1 MIQMQSRRMLLTAND
16 PDAFPRLGQS
26 NFQLGGGI
34 HTHTIYLL
42 FEHFNCAYFVFFS

>member
-1 MIQMQSRRMLLTAND
+1 MIRMQSRHMLPTVND